1 MRFYSITETGRVRS
15 KNQDFVF
22 ATDQKTG
29 PLSNL
34 FLVADGM
41 GGHNAG
47 EFASAYAVQSVVEAI
62 RNSTIQEP
70 IAVLEQAITSANYKV
85 YHEALAD
92 PDKKGMGTTLVAAT
106 YLDGH
111 LYIANVGDS
120 RLYVATDQELRQ
132 ITRDHSLVQEL
143 VREGNLQES
152 EAMIHPRKNMITRA
166 VGAEEA
172 VRTDFFDVE
181 VRPGDQILLC
191 TDGLTNMVSKETMTD
206 ILFVASDTP
215 EMKAK
220 KLVNTAEENGGRD
233 NITVVLIEM

>member
-1 MRFYSITETGRVRS
+1 MEDI
-15 KNQDFVF
+15 
-22 ATDQKTG
+22 
-29 PLSNL
+29 NL
-34 FLVADGM
+34 D
-41 GGHNAG
+41 
-47 EFASAYAVQSVVEAI
+47 
-62 RNSTIQEP
+62 
-70 IAVLEQAITSANYKV
+70 
-85 YHEALAD
+85 
-92 PDKKGMGTTLVAAT
+92 GMGTTVVAST
-106 YLDGH
+106 YLDGI
-111 LYIANVGDS
+111 LYVANVGDS
-120 RLYVATDQELRQ
+120 RLYVINDGIKQ